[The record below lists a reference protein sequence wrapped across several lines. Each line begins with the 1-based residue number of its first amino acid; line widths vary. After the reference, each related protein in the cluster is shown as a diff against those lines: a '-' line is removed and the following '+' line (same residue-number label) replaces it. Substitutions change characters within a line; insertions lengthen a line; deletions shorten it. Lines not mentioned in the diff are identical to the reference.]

1 MDISDPAALAQH
13 VSDNLNAWITAT
25 LALLAAIAVAVRR
38 VRAGLREFWRVL
50 REGDLKASVAV
61 LLAAGLA
68 LSACAQLAPVYD
80 RSLGPA
86 DTAPQRVYRLAGALD
101 VVGKRLASEPQGAA
115 VRANWQRAAA
125 SFRSAYA
132 AVTADN
138 APPELPSLIGRGA
151 LDLYALAA
159 AAGLTEAMRLGTA
172 VANPAALGMLPAELA
187 VEAATAIPTY
197 AVELPR
203 LRAELQAMVAAGVDP
218 EQAQWDARLAAIAA
232 SGARILGGR

>member
-1 MDISDPAALAQH
+1 MDITTIDPNALAQH
-13 VSDNLNAWITAT
+13 IIDNVGAWTTAVLAVLGA
-25 LALLAAIAVAVRR
+25 LALCFRR
-38 VRAGLREFWRVL
+38 VRDGIAEIVASMKGPPPPAVL
-50 REGDLKASVAV
+50 

-68 LSACAQLAPVYD
+68 LGACAQLGPIYD

-101 VVGKRLASEPQGAA
+101 VVGKRLASAPQGPV
-115 VRANWQRAAA
+115 VRAYWQRAAA
-125 SFRSAYA
+125 SFRAAYA
-132 AVTADN
+132 AVSADN
-138 APPELPSLIGRGA
+138 APAALPSLIGSGA

-159 AAGLTEAMRLGTA
+159 AAGLTEALRLGSS
-172 VANPAALGMLPAELA
+172 VANPATLGMLPAELA

-203 LRAELQAMVAAGVDP
+203 LRQELQAMVAARVDP

-232 SGARILGGR
+232 SGALIAGR